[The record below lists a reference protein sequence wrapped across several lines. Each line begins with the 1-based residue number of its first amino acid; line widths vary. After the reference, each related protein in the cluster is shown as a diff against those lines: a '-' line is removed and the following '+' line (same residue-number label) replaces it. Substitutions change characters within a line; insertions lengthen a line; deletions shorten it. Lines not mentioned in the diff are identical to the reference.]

1 MNGQIDKI
9 ICLDYVLLHHASVPW
24 RLFSSKS
31 TVTSSSAAAN
41 FLSDAKEVVCGQWPI
56 DYFLDSFH
64 NISFRQ
70 NVGYIHTERMAPKH
84 LETVLT
90 AKIIATIIN
99 EPPFCGVLKFRL
111 QICAL
116 PTTSRT
122 LWPYWILVL
131 YEITSKSMQCNIIAH
146 ISQDR
151 HNRRWRNFLKPAF
164 FFGIKNVNM

>member
-1 MNGQIDKI
+1 MYFYITPLSLDVYFQANQLWRHQVQPPISWVTQRKWFVANGQSI
-9 ICLDYVLLHHASVPW
+9 
-24 RLFSSKS
+24 
-31 TVTSSSAAAN
+31 TSLIA
-41 FLSDAKEVVCGQWPI
+41 FTTFP
-56 DYFLDSFH
+56 
-64 NISFRQ
+64 FRQ

-99 EPPFCGVLKFRL
+99 EPPFCGVLKFLL

-164 FFGIKNVNM
+164 FLV